1 MATIRVT
8 PTILRSKAN
17 ELRDLNE
24 RFKSEVTGLT
34 DSENRLA
41 NMWEGEARNAFHAEY
56 QKDAEKFNTFY
67 TGINQYIERLI
78 AVADAYDKAES
89 ENLSVAQTRKS

>member
-17 ELRDLNE
+17 ELRELNE
-24 RFKSEVTGLT
+24 RFKNEVSSLT
-34 DSENRLA
+34 ESENRLA

-56 QKDAEKFNTFY
+56 QKDAEKFNVFY

-78 AVADAYDKAES
+78 AAADAYDRAEA
-89 ENLSVAQTRKS
+89 ENVSVAQTRKA

>member
-8 PTILRSKAN
+8 PTILRNKAD
-17 ELRDLNE
+17 ELRELNE
-24 RFKSEVTGLT
+24 KFKGEVNGLT
-34 DSENRLA
+34 ESENRLA

-78 AVADAYDKAES
+78 GAADAYDRAES
-89 ENLSVAQTRKS
+89 ENLSVAQTRRS